1 MEAVQTYLPT
11 RVASNLD
18 LAANALGALLG
29 AAIMSPATG
38 ALLDRGLLR
47 RSRLLWFERD
57 TAALAVSCRLV
68 AVRDPVPGATPL
80 RFR

>member
-29 AAIMSPATG
+29 AAMMSPATG

-47 RSRLLWFERD
+47 RV
-57 TAALAVSCRLV
+57 AASLV
-68 AVRDPVPGATPL
+68 RAR
-80 RFR
+80 